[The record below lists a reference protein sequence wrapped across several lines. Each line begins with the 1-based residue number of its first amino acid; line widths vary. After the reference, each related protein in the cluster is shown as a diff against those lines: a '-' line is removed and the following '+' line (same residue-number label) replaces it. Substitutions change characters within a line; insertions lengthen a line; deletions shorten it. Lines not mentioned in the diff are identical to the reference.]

1 MKKSLLILFAAAAAL
16 LACSKPEKFNAPS
29 SQAVK
34 FAVENINTYTV
45 KADLDPIGDGKT
57 VGICA
62 GAPIAAYNVAGTIS
76 GTAITATINWTAEQV
91 ANDTPS
97 DFWAIYP
104 NITLG
109 GDDKTMVKDYEIKS
123 AEAVQYAGEVLCAK
137 ATGKPSDANVKLSF
151 KHPFAKVVFKVTN
164 NIEDDTVKDITVTG
178 FARKGDLDAKD
189 GTVTNLSDDTTEAIV
204 VVNKGTAAKVT
215 TFETIVLPQSVAPVI
230 TVVMNSGRT
239 YTFTL
244 AAAFDFKAGKVAT
257 AEMTVDGS
265 THGGVSPSSAPV
277 VLAFETVEWTDDT
290 AAMGSFGAPVGAGET
305 GWWYVNGTI
314 SGESWTEFIPL
325 AASGV
330 NTWTVTIAYTPD
342 VEANEDSKGI
352 KIVYINGDTYQWY
365 GSATVPTYGTEP
377 FLFEDLSAA
386 DGTPNIKL
394 GETGSYKLSFY
405 SDNHHM
411 HVEKAE

>member
-16 LACSKPEKFNAPS
+16 VACSKPKDEA
-29 SQAVK
+29 ATLRVK

-45 KADLDPIGDGKT
+45 KADLDPIGDGAS

-62 GAPIAAYNVAGTIS
+62 GAPISAYNVPGTIS
-76 GTAITATINWTAEQV
+76 GLTAITATINWTAEQV

-97 DFWAIYP
+97 EFWAIYP

-109 GDDKTMVKDYEIKS
+109 GDDKTLVQNYEIKS
-123 AEAVQYAGEVLCAK
+123 AEAVQYAGEVLCAS

-151 KHPFAKVVFKVTN
+151 KHPFAKVLFKVTN
-164 NIEDDTVKDITVTG
+164 NIADDSVKGISVTG
-178 FARKGDLDAKD
+178 FNRVGDLDAKA
-189 GTVTNLSDDTTEAIV
+189 GTVTNLSDNAEAIA
-204 VVNKGTAAKVT
+204 VVNKGTEGKVT
-215 TFETIVLPQSVAPVI
+215 TFETVVLPQEAAPVI
-230 TVVMNSGRT
+230 VVTMNSNRT

-244 AAAFDFKAGKVAT
+244 ATAFNFKAGKIAT

-265 THGGVSPSSAPV
+265 THGGVSPSSTPV
-277 VLAFETVEWTDDT
+277 ALSFEAVDWADDS
-290 AAMGSFGAPVGAGET
+290 AAVGSFGAPVGGGDT

-314 SGESWTEFIPL
+314 GGGSWTEFLPL
-325 AASGV
+325 AASGE
-330 NTWTVTIAYTPD
+330 NTWTKTISYTPD

-352 KIVYINGDTYQWY
+352 KIVYINGDTKEWY
-365 GSATVPTYGTEP
+365 GSATTPTYGTEP
-377 FLFEDLSAA
+377 FLFEDLVSA

-394 GETGSYKLSFY
+394 GEAGTYKLSFY

-411 HVEKAE
+411 HVEKVTE